1 MASSEI
7 LEEAAEE
14 DAQEPGGTLCAVLSV
29 RLWCGPAEERLL
41 VERGQQRVQQ
51 RVCDRELVFQ

>member
-41 VERGQQRVQQ
+41 GERGQQRV
-51 RVCDRELVFQ
+51 